1 MYSSTMT
8 LITKSKDVASVC
20 QALRDERYV
29 TVDTEFMRD
38 STYWPKLC
46 LVQLGGTEGAWAIDA
61 LAEGLDLQPLIDLM
75 ADESVLKVFHAGR
88 QDVEIFY
95 HMAQTIPTPIFDTQ
109 IAAMV
114 CGFGEAISY
123 DKVVSRLAGV
133 QIDKSTRFADWARR
147 PLSDKQIDY
156 ALGDVTHLR
165 VVYER
170 LAESLEKND
179 RSSWLVEEIDTLT
192 DPASYKLDPET
203 AWLRLKVRSGKPRFL
218 GTVKMLAAWREREA
232 QRRDV
237 PRNRVIRDDV
247 LLDIAASAPRTPED
261 LAKSRSVGKGLA
273 EGKSGRGILQAIDD
287 AFTMAQK
294 DLPYIPKKKVNN
306 ANTTAVVEL
315 LKVLLKQKSEQHGVA
330 AKLIATSSELDEL
343 AGDDAADIAA
353 LRGWRHEIFGTDAL
367 RLKHGEIALRLKG
380 DQVRIVSLD

>member
-1 MYSSTMT
+1 MS
-8 LITKSKDVASVC
+8 LIKKSEDVAAIC
-20 QALRDERYV
+20 TNLRGERFV

-46 LVQLGGTEGAWAIDA
+46 VVQLGGTDGAWAIDA
-61 LAEGLDLQPLIDLM
+61 LAPDIDLAPLIELM
-75 ADESVLKVFHAGR
+75 ADEAVLKVFHAGR
-88 QDVEIFY
+88 QDVEIFF
-95 HMAQTIPTPIFDTQ
+95 HMAQTIPAPIFDTQ

-147 PLSDKQIDY
+147 PLSEKQIDY

-170 LAESLEKND
+170 LAETLEKNG
-179 RSSWLVEEIDTLT
+179 RSSWLVEEINTLT
-192 DPASYKLDPET
+192 DPASYRLEPEE
-203 AWLRLKVRSGKPRFL
+203 AWLRLKVRSGKPLFL
-218 GTVKMLAAWREREA
+218 GTVKSLAAWREREA

-261 LAKSRSVGKGLA
+261 LAKSRSVGKSLA
-273 EGKSGRGILQAIDD
+273 EGKTGRAILQAIDD

-294 DLPYIPKKKVNN
+294 DLPYIPKKQTNN

-315 LKVLLKQKSEQHGVA
+315 LKVLLKQKAEQHGVA
-330 AKLIATSSELDEL
+330 AKLIATSPELDEL
-343 AGDDAADIAA
+343 AGNDEADIAA
-353 LRGWRHEIFGTDAL
+353 LKGWRREIFGDDAL

-380 DQVRIVSLD
+380 DQVGIVSL